1 MAWRGNVI
9 CSEGSKQLA
18 DRRIHSLLHG
28 CHIGLQFLARIDT
41 LDAATVRREID
52 IMRLLRH
59 PHIVRLYE
67 VIETERDIYLIMEY
81 VAVCP

>member
-1 MAWRGNVI
+1 VTRA
-9 CSEGSKQLA
+9 
-18 DRRIHSLLHG
+18 LL
-28 CHIGLQFLARIDT
+28 F
-41 LDAATVRREID
+41 ATVRREIN

-81 VAVCP
+81 VAVRSYASRDIWSRASAILYV